1 MNDLTEQGAV
11 NGGAPRW
18 LVWWVRALVFL
29 FPVSV
34 ATVGWGSAIF
44 FLLLFPALYYGRG
57 WSTLH
62 VWERRLLLGY
72 VAVFAVMS
80 LSMVNAEEYREG
92 VKGLDRYLRFVLMIP
107 IYLMFRRFDFR
118 LGREFA
124 VGALLACVLM
134 MAQAIY
140 QVEWQGK
147 MFATGYYHK
156 IVFGDL
162 AVWWAGVAALF
173 ALTLTK
179 NGLARLG
186 IVALIGMAL
195 YASLLSQTRG
205 AWLFVPLIPAV
216 LLWAYWRRLQLT
228 RSTLI
233 GAVVVIFAL
242 ATIMAMQSDRLRGG
256 IERGVSELQA
266 FEANP
271 AAPTSW
277 GVRLN
282 LWRNALL
289 IFKESPLLGTGVGDF
304 QSDMKRMVEDGRSL
318 NPYVSKFG
326 HAHSIYFDTLAKGG
340 LLGFVATVGGLL
352 LIPFI
357 VFVMGVRRAE
367 RPEEQFYA
375 IGGVLLIAAFA
386 TFGVSEGLWTRN
398 PFVNT
403 YVISLVVFLAGMAK
417 FSKYGKHEQ

>member
-1 MNDLTEQGAV
+1 MNDPTEQSVA
-11 NGGAPRW
+11 NCHAPKW
-18 LVWWVRALVFL
+18 LVWWVRVLVFL

-34 ATVGWGSAIF
+34 ATVGWGSVIF

-57 WSTLH
+57 WSALH

-92 VKGLDRYLRFVLMIP
+92 IKALDRYLRFLLMIP

-118 LGREFA
+118 MGREFA
-124 VGALLACVLM
+124 LGALLACVLM

-140 QVEWQGK
+140 QVQWQGQ

-205 AWLFVPLIPAV
+205 AWLVVPLIPAI
-216 LLWAYWRRLQLT
+216 LLWAYWRRLQLA
-228 RSTLI
+228 RSTLVA
-233 GAVVVIFAL
+233 AVVVFL
-242 ATIMAMQSDRLRGG
+242 TLTATMAVQSDRLRSGV
-256 IERGVSELQA
+256 ERGVSELQA
-266 FEANP
+266 FENNP

-304 QSDMKRMVEDGRSL
+304 QTDMKRMVEDGRSL

-340 LLGFVATVGGLL
+340 LLGLVATITALL

-357 VFVMGVRRAE
+357 VFVKGVRRAE
-367 RPEEQFYA
+367 RPEEIFYA
-375 IGGVLLIAAFA
+375 TGGVLLIVAFA
-386 TFGVSEGLWTRN
+386 TFGVSEGLWSRN

-403 YVISLVVFLAGMAK
+403 YVISLVVFLAGMTKVKSSLARP
-417 FSKYGKHEQ
+417 

>member
-1 MNDLTEQGAV
+1 MNDLTEQGVA
-11 NGGAPRW
+11 NGDAPRW
-18 LVWWVRALVFL
+18 LVWWVRVLVFL

-57 WSTLH
+57 WSALQQ
-62 VWERRLLLGY
+62 WERRLLLGY

-92 VKGLDRYLRFVLMIP
+92 IKALDRYLRFVLMIP

-124 VGALLACVLM
+124 LGALLACVLM

-140 QVEWQGK
+140 QVTWQGDT
-147 MFATGYYHK
+147 FATGHYHK

-162 AVWWAGVAALF
+162 AVWWAAVAALF
-173 ALTLTK
+173 AVTLTK
-179 NGLARLG
+179 EWLTRIG
-186 IVALIGMAL
+186 IVVLIGMAL

-205 AWLFVPLIPAV
+205 AWLYVPLIPAV
-216 LLWAYWRRLQLT
+216 LLWAYWPRLQLA

-233 GAVVVIFAL
+233 GAVVVFLAL
-242 ATIMAMQSDRLRGG
+242 TATLVMQSDRLRGG

-266 FEANP
+266 FEQNP

-277 GVRLN
+277 GVRIN

-304 QSDMKRMVEDGRSL
+304 QTDMKRMVEDGRSL

-340 LLGFVATVGGLL
+340 LLGLVATVTALL

-357 VFVMGVRRAE
+357 LFVKAMRRAE
-367 RPEEQFYA
+367 RPEEIFYA
-375 IGGVLLIAAFA
+375 TGGVLLIVAFT
-386 TFGVSEGLWTRN
+386 TFGVSEGLWSRN

-403 YVISLVVFLAGMAK
+403 YAISLLVFLAGMAK
-417 FSKYGKHEQ
+417 AQSAR